1 MVDDELARRTIS
13 QVDLAVDRTEAEALA
28 ACIEARWLTEG
39 PQAGEL
45 AETLARL
52 SGARYVTFAPNGTLG
67 LFLALLALDLPRG
80 GEIIMPSFTFYAS
93 ASSAI
98 FAGLKPVFV
107 DVDSD
112 TMNMHGDAVEAALT
126 PDTVAIMPVHIY
138 GQACDMDGI
147 VEIAKARNMAVLED
161 AAQGFGVTH
170 RGRPVGSLG
179 DIGMISF
186 FSDKVITMGEGAA
199 LYVQNEEL
207 FDRLR
212 LLRNQGRPNSGT
224 FIHPELG
231 MNFRI
236 TDLQAALGLSQIRK
250 FDAILA
256 RRLAICARY
265 REALTGV
272 GDLRFMT
279 IADWTTQTVP
289 FRFPIRTERREALEV
304 YLEAHGIQVRRFF
317 CPMHLQPRLR
327 QLPLQSLPV
336 SEQLFEE
343 GLCLP
348 VHQQLSDDDVEY
360 QISVISRFFA

>member
-1 MVDDELARRTIS
+1 MTEDIVPRRDVS
-13 QVDLAVDRTEAEALA
+13 QVDLAVDAAEVQALA
-28 ACIEARWLTEG
+28 RCIETRWLTEG
-39 PQAGEL
+39 PHARQME
-45 AETLARL
+45 ETLARL
-52 SGARYVTFAPNGTLG
+52 SGAGHVTFAPNGTLG

-80 GEIIMPSFTFYAS
+80 GEIIIPSFTFYAS

-98 FAGLKPVFV
+98 FAGLKPVFA
-107 DVDSD
+107 DVDAE
-112 TMNMHGDAVEAALT
+112 TLNMHGPAVEAALT

-147 VEIAKARNMAVLED
+147 MEIARARKLAVIED

-170 RGRPVGSLG
+170 RGRPVGAIG
-179 DIGMISF
+179 DVGMISF

-199 LYVQNEEL
+199 LYVRDEKL
-207 FDRLR
+207 FERLR

-224 FIHPELG
+224 FVHPELG

-236 TDLQAALGLSQIRK
+236 TDLQAALGLAQIEK

-256 RRLAICARY
+256 RRLAICDRY
-265 REALTGV
+265 REALTGI

-279 IADWTTQTVP
+279 IADWTTQVVP
-289 FRFPIRTERREALEV
+289 FRFPIRTKWREALEKHM
-304 YLEAHGIQVRRFF
+304 EASGVQVRRFF
-317 CPMHLQPRLR
+317 CPMHWQPRLK
-327 QLPLQSLPV
+327 QTPLQSLPV

-348 VHQQLSDDDVEY
+348 VHYQLSDDDVDY
-360 QISVISRFFA
+360 QIAVIKRFFA